1 MGAGRVCEP
10 CFFES
15 QSLYPIRSKRMKKKM
30 LVLISLLLL
39 TGLLVACGSKKEVGE
54 PVLTVSGDIKK
65 TNSDDKYI
73 FDEAMFE
80 EQSVDMTIDD
90 VWLGDGMKYSGIL
103 LSDIIDIVKPESDV
117 DTIQIV
123 ATDGKTVKVDL
134 EDAKAMDI
142 LMVHYLDG
150 EILGDDVGGPVKIAY
165 GDEAQEVYP
174 EDNWA
179 WWVVELKFK

>member
-1 MGAGRVCEP
+1 M
-10 CFFES
+10 
-15 QSLYPIRSKRMKKKM
+15 KRKM

-39 TGLLVACGSKKEVGE
+39 AGVLVACGSKGEVGE
-54 PVLTVSGDIKK
+54 PVLTVTGDIKK
-65 TNSDDKYI
+65 TNSGDKYV
-73 FDEAMFE
+73 FDEEMFK

-117 DTIQIV
+117 STINVV
-123 ATDGKTVKVDL
+123 ATDGKAVKVDL
-134 EDAKAMDI
+134 EDAKTMDM

-150 EILGDDVGGPVKIAY
+150 EILGEDVGGPVKIAF

-174 EDNWA
+174 EDSWA